1 MPRSLIPTAALLS
14 LVFLGSCA
22 SVDAAPQRL
31 ATLGSATPPS
41 DPSEQAA
48 NWHARMEAYR
58 HLASPEDDAEAAR
71 EAAEAAAVWRVP
83 VAGAPVQG
91 SAVAPVTIV
100 EFADF
105 ECGFCVRAEK
115 VLGQIRRTYG
125 DAVRIVWKD
134 EPLPFHDH
142 AMAAAEFAREARA
155 EKGEA
160 GFWTAHDALLGA
172 GGDLNE
178 GAFDLLA
185 RRLGLDPTKIAAAIA
200 QNRYQDGVDDDLEI
214 ADDVGAEG
222 TPTFFING
230 RRLVGAQPFESFKPI
245 VDAEIANARAW
256 AAKGT
261 SPGAVY
267 DAIIQGGRTTPE
279 PRSAKLAPPASAP
292 FRGSPDAPI
301 VIQEFADFQC
311 PYCSRVEETLTRVLS
326 RYGSRVKLVWRDLPL
341 SMHEHAELAA
351 EAAAEAKKQK
361 GNLGFWAM
369 HDKLLSNQRS
379 PHALERPA
387 LVSYAKEIGLDAA
400 AFENALDK
408 RVHAAEVT
416 IDAKAAESVD
426 IQSTPAFLVGG
437 YVLDGAQ
444 SFVKFRKLIRRASP

>member
-1 MPRSLIPTAALLS
+1 MPGSSIPSVCLLAIALLS
-14 LVFLGSCA
+14 SCA
-22 SVDAAPQRL
+22 SVDAVPQR
-31 ATLGSATPPS
+31 AAAPPP

-58 HLASPEDDAEAAR
+58 HLANPEDDAEAAR
-71 EAAEAAAVWRVP
+71 EAAEAAVVWRVP
-83 VAGAPVQG
+83 VAGAPAQG
-91 SAVAPVTIV
+91 NNLAPVTIV

-115 VLGQIRRTYG
+115 VLGQIRRAYG
-125 DAVRIVWKD
+125 DAVRIVWRD
-134 EPLPFHDH
+134 DPLPFHEH
-142 AMAAAEFAREARA
+142 ATAAAELAREARA

-160 GFWTAHDALLGA
+160 GFWTAHDALLAA
-172 GGDLNE
+172 GGDLND
-178 GAFDLLA
+178 GALDLIA
-185 RRLGLDPTKIAAAIA
+185 RRLGLDPTRVAGAIA
-200 QNRYQDGVDDDLEI
+200 QNRYQDGLDDDLEI

-230 RRLVGAQPFESFKPI
+230 RRLVGAQPFESFKPVI
-245 VDAEIANARAW
+245 DAEIANARAW

-261 SPGAVY
+261 SAGAVY
-267 DAIIQGGRTTPE
+267 DAIVQGGRTTPE
-279 PRSAKLAPPASAP
+279 PRTAKLDPPAGAP

-311 PYCSRVEETLTRVLS
+311 PYCSRVEETLARVLS

-351 EAAAEAKKQK
+351 EAAAEARKQK

-369 HDKLLSNQRS
+369 HDRLLANQRS
-379 PHALERPA
+379 PHALEMPA
-387 LVSYAKEIGLDAA
+387 LVAYAKEIGLDTA
-400 AFENALDK
+400 AFESALDK

-416 IDAKAAESVD
+416 TDAKAAESVE
-426 IQSTPAFLVGG
+426 IQSTPAFLVGD

-444 SFVKFRKLIRRASP
+444 SFVRFRKLIRRASP